1 LRGPASQHH
10 DVRVAVSDARLP
22 LAVAVVVALA
32 RLLAILDAFAVF
44 LVLVTTTSR
53 RSTTTR
59 GTIETASRWAI
70 EAAAWRTS
78 AESAWTR
85 SAKSTTATATATLI
99 ATTTI
104 RRAAESTTATR
115 SRSEWTRSAT
125 AAAAWTTSF
134 AFASLVDPELTTVEL
149 LSVEL
154 LQRLR
159 GALRCRELD
168 ECEAARTSG
177 LSIHD
182 DRDAYDFATVRSECF
197 SE

>member
-1 LRGPASQHH
+1 LRGRHH
-10 DVRVAVSDARLP
+10 SIAISRVAVNDARLP
-22 LAVAVVVALA
+22 LAVAVVVATP
-32 RLLAILDAFAVF
+32 RLLAILDAFAVL
-44 LVLVTTTSR
+44 LVFVTTTSGR
-53 RSTTTR
+53 RTTTTR

-70 EAAAWRTS
+70 EAATRRTS

-85 SAKSTTATATATLI
+85 SAKSTAATATATLI
-99 ATTTI
+99 ATTT
-104 RRAAESTTATR
+104 RRSTDSTTATR
-115 SRSEWTRSAT
+115 ARSEWTRSAT
-125 AAAAWTTSF
+125 AAARTTSF

-159 GALRCRELD
+159 RAFRCRELD